1 MFSLKK
7 TSCLSLKKALVW
19 KYVKS
24 HCFFLYFR
32 HNFLTFMD
40 KNTDK
45 GKTVQ
50 AYPDIPPRTFD
61 LLPRYIEKYGKKK
74 AMFACKVEGDWK
86 KYQARDFVKMTDTI
100 SQGLMGLGVAKGD
113 RVAVISNNCPQ
124 WNMVDFAVQQ
134 IGGILVPI
142 YPTVRQSDYEYIIN
156 HAEPKIIFV
165 EGSLLLKKVKSVID
179 QMPEKPRVF
188 VFNPVEGMM
197 TLRGLM
203 VSVKIDKKS
212 QAALQSRKDS
222 VSHYDVATIIYT
234 SGTLGTPKGVMLT
247 HSNLMNCIAYYG
259 PHYPVPSSHKV
270 VSFLPL
276 SHIYERSVL
285 YTHLY
290 LGNSTYYVENF
301 GTIMRDL
308 ADVKPEHFTT
318 VPRVVEKVYNGF
330 MRKGDKLK
338 GAKKR
343 IFQWAFKLAERY
355 DETGKKNG
363 RAYRFK
369 LYWANRLVFK
379 DVRKAF
385 GGRLEFI
392 ISGGASLQ
400 PRLVRLFAAM
410 DIPIIEGYGLTETS
424 PVICTNSLALGI
436 IKAGTVGVP
445 CDSVNIKIDPETGE
459 ILVKGSAVMKG
470 YYKNEEKTKEA
481 IDEDGYFHTGDIG
494 EFDEDGL
501 LKITGRMKEIFK
513 DSMGKYISPAL
524 IEAKFTESPLIS
536 MMMVVGE
543 NQKFAAALI
552 VPNFENLK
560 NWCEENHIAYTGNA
574 EIIKDKKIIDRYRK
588 EVDHYNK
595 FFGDYEKV
603 KRFELVGRE
612 WTIEEGE
619 ITPSLKLRRKIV
631 AEHFQSMIDA
641 MFAE

>member
-1 MFSLKK
+1 MD
-7 TSCLSLKKALVW
+7 KKAN
-19 KYVKS
+19 S
-24 HCFFLYFR
+24 
-32 HNFLTFMD
+32 
-40 KNTDK
+40 

-61 LLPRYIEKYGKKK
+61 LLPRFVEKYGKKK
-74 AMFACKVEGDWK
+74 VMFASKVDGEWK
-86 KYQARDFVKMTDTI
+86 KFISRDFVKMTDVI
-100 SQGLMGLGVAKGD
+100 SQGLMGLGVSKGD

-134 IGGILVPI
+134 IGAILVPI
-142 YPTVRQSDYEYIIN
+142 YPTVRQSDYEHIIN
-156 HAEPKIIFV
+156 HAEPKIVFV
-165 EGSLLLKKVKSVID
+165 EGSLLLKKVKTVID
-179 QMPEKPRVF
+179 RATEKPKVF
-188 VFNPVEGMM
+188 VFNPVEGQM

-212 QAALQSRKDS
+212 QAALQARKDA
-222 VSHYDVATIIYT
+222 VMPEDVATIIYT

-247 HSNLMNCIAYYG
+247 HYNLMSCVANYG
-259 PHYPVPSSHKV
+259 PHYPVPSSQKV

-285 YTHLY
+285 FTHLF
-290 LGNSTYYVENF
+290 LGNTTYYVENF

-318 VPRVVEKVYNGF
+318 VPRVIEKVYNGF
-330 MRKGDKLK
+330 IRKGDKLK
-338 GAKKR
+338 GMKKR

-355 DETGKKNG
+355 DETGVKNN

-410 DIPIIEGYGLTETS
+410 DIPVIEGYGLTETS
-424 PVICTNSLALGI
+424 PVIATNSIALGI

-445 CDSVNIKIDPETGE
+445 CGSVQFKIDPESGE

-470 YYKNEEKTKEA
+470 YYKDEEQTKIA
-481 IDEDGYFHTGDIG
+481 IDEEGYFHTGDIG

-524 IEAKFTESPLIS
+524 IEGKFTESPFIS

-552 VPNFENLK
+552 VPNFEHLK
-560 NWCEENHIAYTGNA
+560 TWCEENHIPYTTNV
-574 EIIKDKKIIDRYRK
+574 EMVKNKKVTDRYRK
-588 EVDHYNK
+588 EVESYNK
-595 FFGDYEKV
+595 FFGDFEKV
-603 KRFELVGRE
+603 KRFELVDRE
-612 WTIEEGE
+612 WTIDEGE
-619 ITPSLKLRRKIV
+619 ITPSLKIRRKII
-631 AEHFQSMIDA
+631 AEHFQGLIDG

>member
-1 MFSLKK
+1 MD
-7 TSCLSLKKALVW
+7 KKA
-19 KYVKS
+19 
-24 HCFFLYFR
+24 
-32 HNFLTFMD
+32 N
-40 KNTDK
+40 K
-45 GKTVQ
+45 GTVIQ

-61 LLPRYIEKYGKKK
+61 LLPRYVEKYGKKK
-74 AMFACKVEGDWK
+74 VMFACKVDGAWK
-86 KYQARDFVKMTDTI
+86 KYISRDFVKMTDVI
-100 SQGLMGLGVAKGD
+100 SQGLIGLGVGKGD
-113 RVAVISNNCPQ
+113 RVVVISNNCPQ

-134 IGGILVPI
+134 IGAILVPI
-142 YPTVRQSDYEYIIN
+142 YPTARQSDYEHILN
-156 HAEPKIIFV
+156 HAEPKVVFE
-165 EGSLLLKKVKSVID
+165 EGALIHKKVKPVLD
-179 QMPEKPRVF
+179 QMSVRPKEF
-188 VFNPVEGMM
+188 AFNPVEGMM

-212 QAALQSRKDS
+212 QAALQSRKES
-222 VSHYDVATIIYT
+222 VSIHDVATIIYT

-247 HSNLMNCIAYYG
+247 HYNLMSCVANYG

-301 GTIMRDL
+301 GTIMRDI

-318 VPRVVEKVYNGF
+318 VPRVIEKVYNGIV
-330 MRKGDKLK
+330 RKGDKLK
-338 GAKKR
+338 GMKKR
-343 IFQWAFKLAERY
+343 VFMWAFKLAERY
-355 DETGKKNG
+355 DETGIKKN

-369 LYWANRLVFK
+369 LYWANRLVFR

-424 PVICTNSLALGI
+424 PVIATNSLALGI

-445 CDSVNIKIDPETGE
+445 CKSVEFQIDPESGE

-470 YYKNEEKTKEA
+470 YYKDEEQTKIA
-481 IDEDGYFHTGDIG
+481 IDEEGYFHTGDIG

-524 IEAKFTESPLIS
+524 IENRFMESKFINSI
-536 MMMVVGE
+536 MVVGE

-552 VPNFENLK
+552 VPNFEHLK
-560 NWCEENHIAYTGNA
+560 TWCEENHIPYTTNA
-574 EIIKDKKIIDRYRK
+574 EMIKVKAVNDRFRK
-588 EVDHYNK
+588 EVDSYNK
-595 FFGDYEKV
+595 FFGDYEKI
-603 KRFELVGRE
+603 KRFELLDRE
-612 WTIEEGE
+612 WTIEDGE
-619 ITPSLKLRRKIV
+619 MTPSLKIRRKAI
-631 AEHFQSMIDA
+631 AEHFQDLIDG

>member
-1 MFSLKK
+1 
-7 TSCLSLKKALVW
+7 
-19 KYVKS
+19 
-24 HCFFLYFR
+24 
-32 HNFLTFMD
+32 MD
-40 KNTDK
+40 KNTNK

-61 LLPRYIEKYGKKK
+61 LLPRFVEKYGKKRL
-74 AMFACKVEGDWK
+74 MFACKVEGKWK
-86 KYQARDFVKMTDTI
+86 KYIGRDFVKMTDTI
-100 SQGLMGLGVAKGD
+100 SQGLMGLGVSKGD

-134 IGGILVPI
+134 IGAILVPI
-142 YPTVRQSDYEYIIN
+142 YPTVRQSDFEYILN
-156 HAEPKIIFV
+156 HAEPKVVFV
-165 EGSLLLKKVKSVID
+165 EGSLLHKKIEKILAA
-179 QMPEKPRVF
+179 MPMRPKEF
-188 VFNPVEGMM
+188 VFNPVEGQL

-203 VSVKIDKKS
+203 VSVKVDKKS
-212 QAALQSRKDS
+212 LAALQTRKES
-222 VSHYDVATIIYT
+222 VSTHDVATIIYT

-247 HSNLMNCIAYYG
+247 HFNLMSCVAYYG
-259 PHYPVPSSHKV
+259 PHYPVPSSQKV

-285 YTHLY
+285 FTHLY
-290 LGNSTYYVENF
+290 LGNATYYVENF
-301 GTIMRDL
+301 GTIMRDI

-318 VPRVVEKVYNGF
+318 VPRVIEKVYNGIV
-330 MRKGDKLK
+330 RKGDKMK
-338 GAKKR
+338 GVKKR
-343 IFQWAFKLAERY
+343 VFYWAFQLAERY
-355 DETGKKNG
+355 DETEKKNN

-369 LYWANRLVFK
+369 LYLANKLVFK

-410 DIPIIEGYGLTETS
+410 NIPIIEGYGLTETS

-445 CDSVNIKIDPETGE
+445 CGSVDIKIDPESGE
-459 ILVKGSAVMKG
+459 ILVKGSPVMKG
-470 YYKNEEKTKEA
+470 YYKDPEQTKIA
-481 IDEDGYFHTGDIG
+481 IDENGYFHTGDIG

-524 IEAKFTESPLIS
+524 IENKFAESKWFSGI
-536 MMMVVGE
+536 MVVGE

-552 VPNFENLK
+552 VPNFEHLK
-560 NWCEENHIAYTGNA
+560 TWCEENHIAYTSNA
-574 EIIKDKKIIDRYRK
+574 EIIRNKAVIDRYRK
-588 EVDHYNK
+588 EVDAYNK
-595 FFGDYEKV
+595 YFGDYEKI
-603 KRFELVGRE
+603 KRFELLDHE
-612 WTIEEGE
+612 WTIEDGE
-619 ITPSLKLRRKIV
+619 ITPSLKIRRKII
-631 AEHFQSMIDA
+631 AERYKDLIEG

>member
-1 MFSLKK
+1 MEKK
-7 TSCLSLKKALVW
+7 T
-19 KYVKS
+19 Y
-24 HCFFLYFR
+24 
-32 HNFLTFMD
+32 N
-40 KNTDK
+40 

-61 LLPRYIEKYGKKK
+61 LLPRFVEKFGKKK
-74 AMFACKVEGDWK
+74 AMFASKVDGAWK
-86 KYQARDFVKMTDTI
+86 KYISRDFVKMTDVI
-100 SQGLMGLGVAKGD
+100 SQGLMGLGVVKGD

-134 IGGILVPI
+134 IGAILVPI

-156 HAEPKIIFV
+156 HAEPKIVFV
-165 EGSLLLKKVKSVID
+165 EGSLLLNKVKGIIEKAT
-179 QMPEKPRVF
+179 EKPKVF
-188 VFNPVEGMM
+188 VFNPVAGQM

-203 VSVKIDKKS
+203 VSVKVDKKS
-212 QAALQSRKDS
+212 LAALQARKDA
-222 VSHYDVATIIYT
+222 VAPEDVATIIYT

-247 HSNLMNCIAYYG
+247 HYNLMSCVAHYG

-301 GTIMRDL
+301 GTIMRDI

-318 VPRVVEKVYNGF
+318 VPRVIEKVYNGII
-330 MRKGDKLK
+330 RKGDKLK
-338 GAKKR
+338 GVKKR
-343 IFQWAFKLAERY
+343 IFHWAFNLAERY
-355 DETGKKNG
+355 DETGNGNG
-363 RAYRFK
+363 RPYKFK
-369 LYWANRLVFK
+369 LYLANRLVFK

-410 DIPIIEGYGLTETS
+410 NIPVIEGYGLTETS
-424 PVICTNSLALGI
+424 PVICTNSLALGV

-445 CDSVNIKIDPETGE
+445 CDNVHIKIDPETGE
-459 ILVKGSAVMKG
+459 ILVKGSSVMKG
-470 YYKNEEKTKEA
+470 YYKDEEQTKIA
-481 IDEDGYFHTGDIG
+481 IDELGYFHTGDIG
-494 EFDEDGL
+494 EFDKDGL
-501 LKITGRMKEIFK
+501 LRITGRMKEIFK

-524 IEAKFTESPLIS
+524 IENRFAESPFIS

-552 VPNFENLK
+552 VPNFEHLK
-560 NWCEENHIAYTGNA
+560 KWCEENHIPYTTNS
-574 EIIKDKKIIDRYRK
+574 EMIKNKKVTDRYRK
-588 EVDHYNK
+588 EVDSYNK
-595 FFGDYEKV
+595 FFGDFEKV
-603 KRFELVGRE
+603 KRFELVDRE
-612 WTIEEGE
+612 WTIDEGE
-619 ITPSLKLRRKIV
+619 ITPSLKIRRKVI
-631 AEHFQSMIDA
+631 AEHFQGLIDG

>member
-1 MFSLKK
+1 MDKIIDL
-7 TSCLSLKKALVW
+7 LELILI
-19 KYVKS
+19 S
-24 HCFFLYFR
+24 HQFFKD
-32 HNFLTFMD
+32 ME

-45 GKTVQ
+45 RKTVQ
-50 AYPDIPPRTFD
+50 AYEDIPPRTFD
-61 LLPRYIEKYGKKK
+61 LLPRFVEKYGKKK
-74 AMFACKVEGDWK
+74 PMFACKVDGGWK
-86 KYQARDFVKMTDTI
+86 KYNGRDFLKMTDTI
-100 SQGLMGLGVAKGD
+100 SQGLIGLGVMKGD

-142 YPTVRQSDYEYIIN
+142 YPTVRQSDYDYIIN

-165 EGSLLLKKVKSVID
+165 EGSLLLKKVQGALDKLSV
-179 QMPEKPRVF
+179 KPKVF
-188 VFNPVEGMM
+188 VFNPVEGQL

-212 QAALQSRKDS
+212 LAALQSRKDS
-222 VSHYDVATIIYT
+222 VSIHDVATIIYT

-247 HSNLMNCIAYYG
+247 HFNLMSCVANYG

-301 GTIMRDL
+301 GTIMRDI
-308 ADVKPEHFTT
+308 ADIKPEHFTT
-318 VPRVVEKVYNGF
+318 VPRVIEKVYNGIV
-330 MRKGDKLK
+330 RKGDKLK

-343 IFQWAFKLAERY
+343 IFHWAFQLAERY
-355 DETGKKNG
+355 DETGQNNG

-410 DIPIIEGYGLTETS
+410 NIPVIEGYGLTETS

-445 CDSVNIKIDPETGE
+445 CKSVEFKIDPVTGE

-470 YYKNEEKTKEA
+470 YYKNEEATRAA
-481 IDEDGYFHTGDIG
+481 IDEEGYFHTGDIG

-524 IEAKFTESPLIS
+524 IESKFTESPFIS

-560 NWCEENHIAYTGNA
+560 NWCEENHVAFTSNA
-574 EIIKDKKIIDRYRK
+574 EVIKEKKVIDRYRK
-588 EVDHYNK
+588 EVDAYNK
-595 FFGDYEKV
+595 HFGDFEKV
-603 KRFELVGRE
+603 KRFELVDRE
-612 WTIEEGE
+612 WSIEEGE

-631 AEHFQSMIDA
+631 AEHYQDLIEG

>member
-1 MFSLKK
+1 ME
-7 TSCLSLKKALVW
+7 
-19 KYVKS
+19 KYAIK
-24 HCFFLYFR
+24 R
-32 HNFLTFMD
+32 
-40 KNTDK
+40 
-45 GKTVQ
+45 KTVQ
-50 AYPDIPPRTFD
+50 AYPDIPSRTFD
-61 LLPRYIEKYGKKK
+61 LLPRFVEKYGKKK
-74 AMFACKVEGDWK
+74 VMFASKVEGEWK
-86 KYQARDFVKMTDTI
+86 KFIGRDFVKMTDVI
-100 SQGLMGLGVAKGD
+100 SQGLIGLGVAKGD
-113 RVAVISNNCPQ
+113 RIAVISNNCPQ

-134 IGGILVPI
+134 IGAILVPI
-142 YPTVRQSDYEYIIN
+142 YPTVRQSDYEHIIK
-156 HAEPKIIFV
+156 HAEPKIVFV
-165 EGSLLLKKVKSVID
+165 EGSLLLNKIKGIIDKV
-179 QMPEKPRVF
+179 ENKPKIF
-188 VFNPVEGMM
+188 VFNPVTGQL

-203 VSVKIDKKS
+203 VCVKIDKKS
-212 QAALQSRKDS
+212 LAALQARKDA
-222 VSHYDVATIIYT
+222 VEPEDVATIIYT

-247 HSNLMNCIAYYG
+247 HYNLMSCVAYYG

-301 GTIMRDL
+301 GTIMRDI
-308 ADVKPEHFTT
+308 ADIKPEHFTT
-318 VPRVVEKVYNGF
+318 VPRVIEKVYNGF

-343 IFQWAFKLAERY
+343 IFHWAFQLAERY
-355 DETGKKNG
+355 DETGRSNG
-363 RAYRFK
+363 RTYRFK
-369 LYWANRLVFK
+369 LYVANRLVFK

-410 DIPIIEGYGLTETS
+410 NIPVIEGYGLTETS

-445 CDSVNIKIDPETGE
+445 CGSVDIKIDPESGE
-459 ILVKGSAVMKG
+459 ILVKGSPVMKG
-470 YYKNEEKTKEA
+470 YYKDEEQTKIA
-481 IDEDGYFHTGDIG
+481 IDENGYFHTGDIG

-501 LKITGRMKEIFK
+501 LRITGRMKEIFK

-524 IEAKFTESPLIS
+524 IENRFTESPFIS
-536 MMMVVGE
+536 SMMVVGE

-552 VPNFENLK
+552 VPNFEHLK
-560 NWCEENHIAYTGNA
+560 TWCEENHIPYTTNA
-574 EIIKDKKIIDRYRK
+574 EMIKVKAVNDRFRK
-588 EVDHYNK
+588 EVDSYNK

-603 KRFELVGRE
+603 KRFELIDHE
-612 WTIEEGE
+612 WTIEAGE
-619 ITPSLKLRRKIV
+619 VTPSLKIRRKAI
-631 AEHFQSMIDA
+631 AEHYQGLIDG

>member
-1 MFSLKK
+1 MDKK
-7 TSCLSLKKALVW
+7 T
-19 KYVKS
+19 
-24 HCFFLYFR
+24 
-32 HNFLTFMD
+32 N
-40 KNTDK
+40 K
-45 GKTVQ
+45 GKAVQ
-50 AYPDIPPRTFD
+50 PYPDIPPRTFD
-61 LLPRYIEKYGKKK
+61 LLPRFVEKYGKKK
-74 AMFACKVEGDWK
+74 VMFACKVDGAWK
-86 KYQARDFVKMTDTI
+86 KYISRDFVKMTDVI
-100 SQGLMGLGVAKGD
+100 SQGLIGLGVGKGD
-113 RVAVISNNCPQ
+113 CVMVISNNCPQ

-134 IGGILVPI
+134 IGAILVPI
-142 YPTVRQSDYEYIIN
+142 YPTARQSDYEHIIH
-156 HAEPKIIFV
+156 HAEPKVVFV
-165 EGSLLLKKVKSVID
+165 EGSLIHKKVKSVLD
-179 QMPEKPRVF
+179 QMPVRPKEF
-188 VFNPVEGMM
+188 AFNPVEGMM

-212 QAALQSRKDS
+212 QAALQSRKES
-222 VSHYDVATIIYT
+222 VSIHDVATIIYT

-247 HSNLMNCIAYYG
+247 HNNLMSCVAYYG
-259 PHYPVPSSHKV
+259 PHYPVPPSHKV

-301 GTIMRDL
+301 GTIMRDI

-318 VPRVVEKVYNGF
+318 VPRVIEKVYNGIV
-330 MRKGDKLK
+330 RKGDKLK
-338 GAKKR
+338 GMKKR
-343 IFQWAFKLAERY
+343 IFLWAFKLAERY
-355 DETGKKNG
+355 DETETKIN

-379 DVRKAF
+379 EVRKAF

-410 DIPIIEGYGLTETS
+410 NIPIIEGYGLTETS
-424 PVICTNSLALGI
+424 PVICTNSIALGI

-445 CDSVNIKIDPETGE
+445 CDSVKFKIDPESGE

-470 YYKNEEKTKEA
+470 YYKDEEQTKIA
-481 IDEDGYFHTGDIG
+481 IDEEGYFHTGDIG

-524 IEAKFTESPLIS
+524 IENRFMESPFINS
-536 MMMVVGE
+536 IMVVGE

-552 VPNFENLK
+552 VPNFEHLK
-560 NWCEENHIAYTGNA
+560 TWCEENHIPYTTNA
-574 EIIKDKKIIDRYRK
+574 EMIKVKAVNDRFRK
-588 EVDHYNK
+588 EVDSYNK
-595 FFGDYEKV
+595 FFGDYEKI
-603 KRFELVGRE
+603 KRFELLDRE
-612 WTIEEGE
+612 WTIEDGE
-619 ITPSLKLRRKIV
+619 MTPSLKIRRKAI
-631 AEHFQSMIDA
+631 AEHFQSLIDG

>member
-1 MFSLKK
+1 MVLIFTIFSPQFSVNMEKNVFK
-7 TSCLSLKKALVW
+7 TGS
-19 KYVKS
+19 
-24 HCFFLYFR
+24 
-32 HNFLTFMD
+32 
-40 KNTDK
+40 
-45 GKTVQ
+45 VQ
-50 AYPDIPPRTFD
+50 PYPDIPPRTFD
-61 LLPRYIEKYGKKK
+61 LLPRFVEKYGKKK
-74 AMFACKVEGDWK
+74 VMFACKVAGEWK
-86 KYQARDFVKMTDTI
+86 KFISRDFLKMTDVL
-100 SQGLMGLGVAKGD
+100 SLGLMGLGVTKGD

-134 IGGILVPI
+134 IGAILVPI
-142 YPTVRQSDYEYIIN
+142 YPTVRQSDYEHILN
-156 HAEPKIIFV
+156 HAEPKIVFV
-165 EGSLLLKKVKSVID
+165 EGSLLHKKVESIINNMAQQPK
-179 QMPEKPRVF
+179 EF
-188 VFNPVEGMM
+188 VFNPVEGQL

-203 VSVKIDKKS
+203 VSVKEDKKRMATL
-212 QAALQSRKDS
+212 QAMKDA
-222 VSHYDVATIIYT
+222 VEPDDVATIIYT

-247 HSNLMNCIAYYG
+247 HYNLMSCVAYYG

-301 GTIMRDL
+301 GTIMRDI

-318 VPRVVEKVYNGF
+318 VPRVIEKVYNGIV
-330 MRKGDKLK
+330 RKGDKLK

-343 IFQWAFKLAERY
+343 IFHWAFQLAERY
-355 DETGKKNG
+355 DETEKKNN
-363 RAYRFK
+363 RAYRIK

-410 DIPIIEGYGLTETS
+410 NIPIIEGYGLTETS
-424 PVICTNSLALGI
+424 PVICTNSLALNV

-445 CDSVNIKIDPETGE
+445 CGSVDIRIDPESGE
-459 ILVKGSAVMKG
+459 ILVKGSPVMKG
-470 YYKNEEKTKEA
+470 YYKDEAQTKIA
-481 IDEDGYFHTGDIG
+481 IDENGYFHTGDIG

-524 IEAKFTESPLIS
+524 IEGKFTESPLIS

-560 NWCEENHIAYTGNA
+560 TWCEESHIPYTNNA
-574 EIIKDKKIIDRYRK
+574 EMINVKAVGDRYRK
-588 EVDHYNK
+588 EVDKYNK
-595 FFGDYEKV
+595 AFGDFEKI
-603 KRFELVGRE
+603 KRFELVDRE

-619 ITPSLKLRRKIV
+619 ITPSLKLRRKII
-631 AEHFQSMIDA
+631 AEHFADLIEG

>member
-1 MFSLKK
+1 MKIIHNFAELILNMEKK
-7 TSCLSLKKALVW
+7 TE
-19 KYVKS
+19 
-24 HCFFLYFR
+24 
-32 HNFLTFMD
+32 
-40 KNTDK
+40 K

-61 LLPRYIEKYGKKK
+61 LLPRFVEKYGKKK
-74 AMFACKVEGDWK
+74 TMFACKVDGEWK
-86 KYQARDFVKMTDTI
+86 KYKAREFVKMTDVV
-100 SQGLMGLGVAKGD
+100 SQGLIGLGVAKGD

-165 EGSLLLKKVKSVID
+165 EGSLLLNKVKGVLD
-179 QMPEKPRVF
+179 KMTEKPKVF
-188 VFNPVEGMM
+188 VFNPVAGQL

-203 VSVKIDKKS
+203 VSVQIDKKS
-212 QAALQSRKDS
+212 LAACQSRKDS
-222 VSHYDVATIIYT
+222 VSIHDVATIIYT

-247 HSNLMNCIAYYG
+247 HFNLMSCVANYG

-285 YTHLY
+285 FTHLY

-301 GTIMRDL
+301 GTIMRDI
-308 ADVKPEHFTT
+308 ADIKPEHFTT
-318 VPRVVEKVYNGF
+318 VPRVIEKVYNGI
-330 MRKGDKLK
+330 MRKGDKMK
-338 GAKKR
+338 GVKKR
-343 IFQWAFKLAERY
+343 IFHWAFQLAERY

-363 RAYRFK
+363 RTYRFK
-369 LYWANRLVFK
+369 LYIANRLVFK

-385 GGRLEFI
+385 GGHMEFI

-424 PVICTNSLALGI
+424 PVIATNSIALGI

-445 CDSVNIKIDPETGE
+445 CDSVQFKIDPESGE

-470 YYKNEEKTKEA
+470 YYKNEEQTKLA
-481 IDEDGYFHTGDIG
+481 IDEEGYFHTGDIG

-524 IEAKFTESPLIS
+524 IEGKFTESPLIS

-560 NWCEENHIAYTGNA
+560 TWCEENHITYTTNA
-574 EIIKDKKIIDRYRK
+574 EMIKDKKVTDRYRK
-588 EVDHYNK
+588 EVEAYNK
-595 FFGDYEKV
+595 YFGDFEKV
-603 KRFELVGRE
+603 KRFELVDRE

-619 ITPSLKLRRKIV
+619 ITPSLKLRRKVV
-631 AEHFQSMIDA
+631 AEHYQDLIDV

>member
-1 MFSLKK
+1 MF
-7 TSCLSLKKALVW
+7 
-19 KYVKS
+19 
-24 HCFFLYFR
+24 FFYFR
-32 HNFLTFMD
+32 NSFSSDME
-40 KNTDK
+40 KKEIKRNK
-45 GKTVQ
+45 VQ
-50 AYPDIPPRTFD
+50 AYADIPPRTFD
-61 LLPRYIEKYGKKK
+61 LLPRYMDKYGKKK
-74 AMFACKVEGDWK
+74 TMFACKDEGHWK
-86 KYQARDFVKMTDTI
+86 KYKCRDFIKMTDALSI
-100 SQGLMGLGVAKGD
+100 GLIGLGVMKGD

-124 WNMVDFAVQQ
+124 WNLVDFATQQ
-134 IGGILVPI
+134 IGAILVPI

-156 HAEPKIIFV
+156 HAEPRVIFV
-165 EGSLLLKKVKSVID
+165 EGALLYNKVKDIIAA
-179 QMPEKPRVF
+179 MPQPPRVF
-188 VFNPVEGMM
+188 VFNPVEGQL

-203 VSVKIDKKS
+203 VSVKTDKKHI
-212 QAALQSRKDS
+212 QQLQLRKDA
-222 VSHYDVATIIYT
+222 VVPEDVATIIYT

-247 HSNLMNCIAYYG
+247 HYNLMSCVAHYG

-301 GTIMRDL
+301 GTIMRDI
-308 ADVKPEHFTT
+308 ADVRPEHFTT
-318 VPRVVEKVYNGF
+318 VPRVIEKVYNGI
-330 MRKGDKLK
+330 MRKGEKLK
-338 GAKKR
+338 GLKKR
-343 IFQWAFKLAERY
+343 IFYWAFQLAERY
-355 DETGKKNG
+355 DETGQKNG

-410 DIPIIEGYGLTETS
+410 NIPIIEGYGLTETS
-424 PVICTNSLALGI
+424 PVIATNSLALGV

-445 CDSVNIKIDPETGE
+445 CESVQFKIDPETGE

-470 YYKNEEKTKEA
+470 YYKNEEQTKIA
-481 IDEDGYFHTGDIG
+481 IDEEGYFHTGDIG

-524 IEAKFTESPLIS
+524 IEGKFTESPFIS

-560 NWCEENHIAYTGNA
+560 TWCEENHITYTTNTEMIHEKA
-574 EIIKDKKIIDRYRK
+574 VNDRFRK
-588 EVDHYNK
+588 EVDKYNK
-595 FFGDYEKV
+595 FFGDFEKV
-603 KRFELVGRE
+603 KRFELVDRE
-612 WTIEEGE
+612 WTIDEGE
-619 ITPSLKLRRKIV
+619 ITPSLKIRRKVI
-631 AEHFQSMIDA
+631 AEHFQGLIDE
-641 MFAE
+641 MYAE

>member
-1 MFSLKK
+1 ME
-7 TSCLSLKKALVW
+7 
-19 KYVKS
+19 KYAI
-24 HCFFLYFR
+24 
-32 HNFLTFMD
+32 
-40 KNTDK
+40 K

-61 LLPRYIEKYGKKK
+61 LLPRFVEKYGKKK
-74 AMFACKVEGDWK
+74 VMFASKVEGEWK
-86 KYQARDFVKMTDTI
+86 KYISRDFVKMTDVI

-134 IGGILVPI
+134 IGAILVPI
-142 YPTVRQSDYEYIIN
+142 YPTVRQSDYEHIIK
-156 HAEPKIIFV
+156 HAEPKVVFV
-165 EGSLLLKKVKSVID
+165 EGSLLLNKVKGIIDSV
-179 QMPEKPRVF
+179 ENKPKVF
-188 VFNPVEGMM
+188 VFNPVTGQL

-203 VSVKIDKKS
+203 VSVKVDKKS
-212 QAALQSRKDS
+212 LAALQSRKDS
-222 VSHYDVATIIYT
+222 VSIHDVATIIYT

-247 HSNLMNCIAYYG
+247 HHNLMSCVAYYG

-301 GTIMRDL
+301 GTIMRDI
-308 ADVKPEHFTT
+308 ADIKPEHFTT
-318 VPRVVEKVYNGF
+318 VPRVIEKVYNGV

-338 GAKKR
+338 GMKKS
-343 IFQWAFKLAERY
+343 IFHWAFQLAERY
-355 DETGKKNG
+355 DETGKKNN
-363 RAYRFK
+363 RTYRFK

-410 DIPIIEGYGLTETS
+410 DIPVIEGYGLTETS
-424 PVICTNSLALGI
+424 PVICTNSIALGI

-445 CDSVNIKIDPETGE
+445 CGSVDIKIDPESGE
-459 ILVKGSAVMKG
+459 ILVKGSPVMKG
-470 YYKNEEKTKEA
+470 YYKDEEQTRIA
-481 IDEDGYFHTGDIG
+481 IDENGYFHTGDIG

-524 IEAKFTESPLIS
+524 IENRFAESPLIS
-536 MMMVVGE
+536 NIMVVGE

-560 NWCEENHIAYTGNA
+560 TWCEENHVTYTTNA
-574 EIIKDKKIIDRYRK
+574 EAIKEKKVIDRYRK
-588 EVDHYNK
+588 EVDTYNK
-595 FFGDYEKV
+595 HFGDYEKV
-603 KRFELVGRE
+603 KRFELVDRE

-631 AEHFQSMIDA
+631 AEHYHDLIEG

>member
-1 MFSLKK
+1 ME
-7 TSCLSLKKALVW
+7 
-19 KYVKS
+19 
-24 HCFFLYFR
+24 
-32 HNFLTFMD
+32 

-50 AYPDIPPRTFD
+50 PYADIPPRTFD
-61 LLPRYIEKYGKKK
+61 LLPRFVEKYGKKK
-74 AMFACKVEGDWK
+74 TIFASKVEGNWK
-86 KYQARDFVKMTDTI
+86 KYQARDFLKMTDTI
-100 SQGLMGLGVAKGD
+100 SQGLIGLGVAKGD

-124 WNMVDFAVQQ
+124 WNMVDFAAQQ
-134 IGGILVPI
+134 IGAILVPI
-142 YPTVRQSDYEYIIN
+142 YPTVRQSDYEHILK
-156 HAEPKIIFV
+156 HAEPKVIFV
-165 EGSLLLKKVKSVID
+165 EGSLLHKKIVGILD
-179 QMPEKPRVF
+179 TMPVRPKEF

-203 VSVKIDKKS
+203 VSVKVDKKS
-212 QAALQSRKDS
+212 LAALQSRKES
-222 VSHYDVATIIYT
+222 VSVYDVATIIYT

-247 HSNLMNCIAYYG
+247 HSNLMSCIAYYG

-301 GTIMRDL
+301 GTIIRDI

-318 VPRVVEKVYNGF
+318 VPRVIEKVYNGF

-338 GAKKR
+338 GVKKR

-355 DETGKKNG
+355 DETGEKNS

-379 DVRKAF
+379 EVRKAF

-392 ISGGASLQ
+392 ISGGASMQ

-410 DIPIIEGYGLTETS
+410 NIPIIEGYGLTETS

-436 IKAGTVGVP
+436 HKAGTVGLP
-445 CDSVNIKIDPETGE
+445 CGSVDIKIDPETGE
-459 ILVKGSAVMKG
+459 VLVKGSAVMKG
-470 YYKNEEKTKEA
+470 YYKDEEQTKIA
-481 IDEDGYFHTGDIG
+481 IDENGYFHTGDIG
-494 EFDEDGL
+494 EFDNDGL

-524 IEAKFTESPLIS
+524 IESKFTESPLIS

-552 VPNFENLK
+552 VPNFESLK
-560 NWCEENHIAYTGNA
+560 KWCEENHVACANKA
-574 EIIKDKKIIDRYRK
+574 DVIKDKKVIDRYRK

-603 KRFELVGRE
+603 KRFELVDRE

-619 ITPSLKLRRKIV
+619 ITPSLKLRRKIITD
-631 AEHFQSMIDA
+631 HFAGLIDG

>member
-1 MFSLKK
+1 M
-7 TSCLSLKKALVW
+7 
-19 KYVKS
+19 
-24 HCFFLYFR
+24 
-32 HNFLTFMD
+32 NME
-40 KNTDK
+40 KNANK

-61 LLPRYIEKYGKKK
+61 LLPRFVEKYGKKK
-74 AMFACKVEGDWK
+74 TMFASKVDGSWK
-86 KYQARDFVKMTDTI
+86 KYPARDFVKMTDVI
-100 SQGLMGLGVAKGD
+100 SQGLIGLGVAKGD

-142 YPTVRQSDYEYIIN
+142 YPTVRQSDYDHIIN
-156 HAEPKIIFV
+156 HAEPKIVFV
-165 EGSLLLKKVKSVID
+165 EGSLLLKKVQGAID
-179 QMPEKPRVF
+179 KMTVKPKLF
-188 VFNPVEGMM
+188 VFNPVEGQL

-212 QAALQSRKDS
+212 LAALQARKDA
-222 VSHYDVATIIYT
+222 VEPQDVATIIYT

-247 HSNLMNCIAYYG
+247 HYNLMSCVAYYG

-285 YTHLY
+285 FTHLY

-301 GTIMRDL
+301 GTIMRDI
-308 ADVKPEHFTT
+308 ADIKPEHFTT
-318 VPRVVEKVYNGF
+318 VPRVIEKVYNGIQ
-330 MRKGDKLK
+330 RKGDKMK
-338 GAKKR
+338 GMKKR
-343 IFQWAFKLAERY
+343 IFHWAFQLAERY
-355 DETGKKNG
+355 DETGRNNG
-363 RAYRFK
+363 RTYRFK
-369 LYWANRLVFK
+369 LYIANRLVFNE
-379 DVRKAF
+379 VRRTF

-410 DIPIIEGYGLTETS
+410 NIPVIEGYGLTETS
-424 PVICTNSLALGI
+424 PVICTNSIALGI

-445 CDSVNIKIDPETGE
+445 CESVEIKIDPESGE

-470 YYKNEEKTKEA
+470 YYKDEEQTKIA
-481 IDEDGYFHTGDIG
+481 IDEEGYFHTGDIG

-524 IEAKFTESPLIS
+524 IEGKFAESPFIS

-552 VPNFENLK
+552 VPNFEHLK
-560 NWCEENHIAYTGNA
+560 KWCEENHIPYTTNA
-574 EIIKDKKIIDRYRK
+574 EMVKNKKVNDRYRK
-588 EVDHYNK
+588 EVETYNK
-595 FFGDYEKV
+595 HFGDYEKV
-603 KRFELVGRE
+603 KRFELVDRE
-612 WTIEEGE
+612 WTIDDGE
-619 ITPSLKLRRKIV
+619 ITPSLKIRRKII
-631 AEHFQSMIDA
+631 AEHFQGLIDG

>member
-1 MFSLKK
+1 
-7 TSCLSLKKALVW
+7 
-19 KYVKS
+19 
-24 HCFFLYFR
+24 
-32 HNFLTFMD
+32 MD
-40 KNTDK
+40 MEKNTNK

-50 AYPDIPPRTFD
+50 AFADIPPRTFD
-61 LLPRYIEKYGKKK
+61 LLPRFVEKYGKKK
-74 AMFACKVEGDWK
+74 PMFACKADGGWK
-86 KYQARDFVKMTDTI
+86 KYNGRDFLKMTDTI
-100 SQGLMGLGVAKGD
+100 SQGLIGLGVMKGD

-142 YPTVRQSDYEYIIN
+142 YPTVRQSDYDYIIN

-165 EGSLLLKKVKSVID
+165 EGSLLLRKVQGALNKLV
-179 QMPEKPRVF
+179 EKPKVF
-188 VFNPVEGMM
+188 VFNPVEGQL

-212 QAALQSRKDS
+212 LAALQARKDD
-222 VSHYDVATIIYT
+222 VAPEDVATIIYT
-234 SGTLGTPKGVMLT
+234 SGTLGTPKGVMLS
-247 HSNLMNCIAYYG
+247 HYNLMSCVANYG

-301 GTIMRDL
+301 GTIMRDI
-308 ADVKPEHFTT
+308 ADIKPEHFTT
-318 VPRVVEKVYNGF
+318 VPRVIEKVYNGIV
-330 MRKGDKLK
+330 RKGDKLK
-338 GAKKR
+338 GVKKR
-343 IFQWAFKLAERY
+343 IFHWAFQLAERY
-355 DETGKKNG
+355 DETGQNNG

-379 DVRKAF
+379 DVRRSF

-410 DIPIIEGYGLTETS
+410 NIPVIEGYGLTETS

-445 CDSVNIKIDPETGE
+445 CKSVEFKIDPLSGE

-470 YYKNEEKTKEA
+470 YYKNEEQTNIA
-481 IDEDGYFHTGDIG
+481 IDADGYFHTGDIG

-524 IEAKFTESPLIS
+524 IESKFTESPFIS

-560 NWCEENHIAYTGNA
+560 NWCEENHVAFTSNA
-574 EIIKDKKIIDRYRK
+574 EAIKEKKVIDRYRK
-588 EVDHYNK
+588 EVDAYNK
-595 FFGDYEKV
+595 HFGDFEKI
-603 KRFELVGRE
+603 KRFELVDRE
-612 WTIEEGE
+612 WSIEEGE

-631 AEHFQSMIDA
+631 AEHYQDLIEG

>member
-1 MFSLKK
+1 M
-7 TSCLSLKKALVW
+7 TME
-19 KYVKS
+19 KS
-24 HCFFLYFR
+24 TNR
-32 HNFLTFMD
+32 W
-40 KNTDK
+40 
-45 GKTVQ
+45 KTVQ
-50 AYPDIPPRTFD
+50 PYDVPPRTFD
-61 LLPRYIEKYGKKK
+61 LLPRYVEKYGKKK
-74 AMFACKVEGDWK
+74 TIFACKVDGDWK
-86 KYQARDFVKMTDTI
+86 KYKAREFVKMTDVI
-100 SQGLMGLGVAKGD
+100 SQGLIGLGVTKGD

-124 WNMVDFAVQQ
+124 WIMVDFAVQQ

-142 YPTVRQSDYEYIIN
+142 YPTVRQTDYEYIIN

-165 EGSLLLKKVKSVID
+165 EGSLLLKKVKGVID
-179 QMPEKPRVF
+179 KMADKPKVF
-188 VFNPVEGMM
+188 AFNQVEGYL

-212 QAALQSRKDS
+212 LASLQAHKDT
-222 VSHYDVATIIYT
+222 VDPEDVATIIYT

-247 HSNLMNCIAYYG
+247 HHNLMSCIAYYG
-259 PHYPVPSSHKV
+259 PHYPLPPSHKT

-276 SHIYERSVL
+276 SHIYERSIM
-285 YTHLY
+285 YYHIY
-290 LGNSTYYVENF
+290 SGNSTYYVENF
-301 GTIMRDL
+301 GTIMRDI
-308 ADVKPEHFTT
+308 ADVKPEHFVT
-318 VPRVVEKVYNGF
+318 VPRVIEKVYNGVI
-330 MRKGDKLK
+330 RKGDKLK

-343 IFQWAFKLAERY
+343 IFHWAFQLAERY
-355 DETGKKNG
+355 DETEKKNN
-363 RAYRFK
+363 RAYRIK

-392 ISGGASLQ
+392 VSGGASLQ

-410 DIPIIEGYGLTETS
+410 DIPIFEGYGLTETS
-424 PVICTNSLALGI
+424 PVVATNSLAMGI
-436 IKAGTVGVP
+436 TKAGTVGLP
-445 CDSVNIKIDPETGE
+445 CGSVQFKIDPETSE

-470 YYKNEEKTKEA
+470 YYKNEEATRDA
-481 IDEDGYFHTGDIG
+481 IDSEGYFHTGDIG

-524 IEAKFTESPLIS
+524 IESKFTESPLIS

-552 VPNFENLK
+552 VPSFDGLK
-560 NWCEENHIAYTGNA
+560 TWCEENNVTYTTNA
-574 EIIKDKKIIDRYRK
+574 EVIKEKKVIDRYRK
-588 EVDHYNK
+588 EVETYNK
-595 FFGDYEKV
+595 YFGDFEKV
-603 KRFELVGRE
+603 KRFELVDRE

-631 AEHFQSMIDA
+631 AEHYQDLIDG

>member
-1 MFSLKK
+1 ME
-7 TSCLSLKKALVW
+7 
-19 KYVKS
+19 
-24 HCFFLYFR
+24 
-32 HNFLTFMD
+32 

-45 GKTVQ
+45 RKTVQ
-50 AYPDIPPRTFD
+50 AYADIPPRTFD
-61 LLPRYIEKYGKKK
+61 LLPRYVEKYGKKK
-74 AMFACKVEGDWK
+74 PMFACKVDGAWK
-86 KYQARDFVKMTDTI
+86 KYNGRDFLKMTDTI
-100 SQGLMGLGVAKGD
+100 SQGLIGLGVSKGD

-142 YPTVRQSDYEYIIN
+142 YPTVRQSDYDYIIN

-165 EGSLLLKKVKSVID
+165 EGSLLLRKVQGTLDKLAV
-179 QMPEKPRVF
+179 KPKVF
-188 VFNPVEGMM
+188 VFNPVEGQL

-212 QAALQSRKDS
+212 LAALQARKDD
-222 VSHYDVATIIYT
+222 VAPEDVATIIYT

-247 HSNLMNCIAYYG
+247 HYNLMSCVANYG

-301 GTIMRDL
+301 GTIMRDI
-308 ADVKPEHFTT
+308 ADIKPEHFTT
-318 VPRVVEKVYNGF
+318 VPRVIEKVYNGIV
-330 MRKGDKLK
+330 RKGDKLK
-338 GAKKR
+338 GMKKR
-343 IFQWAFKLAERY
+343 IFHWAFQLAERY
-355 DETGKKNG
+355 DETGRNNG

-379 DVRKAF
+379 EVRRTF

-410 DIPIIEGYGLTETS
+410 NIPVVEGYGLTETS

-436 IKAGTVGVP
+436 LKAGTVGVP
-445 CDSVNIKIDPETGE
+445 CKSVEFKIDPESGE
-459 ILVKGSAVMKG
+459 ILVRGSAVMKG
-470 YYKNEEKTKEA
+470 YYKNEEQTKIA

-524 IEAKFTESPLIS
+524 IESKFTESPFIS

-560 NWCEENHIAYTGNA
+560 KWCEENHVAFTTNA
-574 EIIKDKKIIDRYRK
+574 EVIKEKKVIDRYRK
-588 EVDHYNK
+588 EVDAYNK
-595 FFGDYEKV
+595 HFGDFEKI
-603 KRFELVGRE
+603 KRFELVDRE
-612 WTIEEGE
+612 WNIEEGE
-619 ITPSLKLRRKIV
+619 ITPSLKLRRKVV
-631 AEHFQSMIDA
+631 AEHYQDLIDG

>member
-1 MFSLKK
+1 ME
-7 TSCLSLKKALVW
+7 
-19 KYVKS
+19 
-24 HCFFLYFR
+24 
-32 HNFLTFMD
+32 
-40 KNTDK
+40 KNTNK
-45 GKTVQ
+45 RKSVQ
-50 AYPDIPPRTFD
+50 PYDVPPRTFD
-61 LLPRYIEKYGKKK
+61 LLPRYVERYGKKK
-74 AMFACKVEGDWK
+74 AIFSCKVDGNWK
-86 KYQARDFVKMTDTI
+86 RYKAREFAKMTDVL
-100 SQGLMGLGVAKGD
+100 SQGLIGLGVNKGD

-134 IGGILVPI
+134 IGAILVPI

-165 EGSLLLKKVKSVID
+165 EGSLLLKKVKGVLD
-179 QMPEKPRVF
+179 KMTEKPKVF
-188 VFNPVEGMM
+188 AFNPVEGFL

-212 QAALQSRKDS
+212 LAALQAHKDA
-222 VSHYDVATIIYT
+222 VDPEDVATIIYT

-247 HSNLMNCIAYYG
+247 HHNLMSCIAYYG
-259 PHYPVPSSHKV
+259 PHFALPPSHKV

-276 SHIYERSVL
+276 SHIYERSVM
-285 YTHLY
+285 YYHVY
-290 LGNSTYYVENF
+290 AGNSTYYVENF
-301 GTIMRDL
+301 GTIMRDI
-308 ADVKPEHFTT
+308 ADVKPEHFIT
-318 VPRVVEKVYNGF
+318 VPRVIEKVYNGV

-338 GAKKR
+338 GFKKR
-343 IFQWAFKLAERY
+343 VFYWAFQLAERY
-355 DETGKKNG
+355 DETEKKNN
-363 RAYRFK
+363 RAYRTK

-385 GGRLEFI
+385 GGHLEFI
-392 ISGGASLQ
+392 VSGGASLQ

-410 DIPIIEGYGLTETS
+410 NIPIIEGYGLTETS
-424 PVICTNSLALGI
+424 PVIATNSLTLGVT
-436 IKAGTVGVP
+436 KAGTVGVP
-445 CDSVNIKIDPETGE
+445 CGSVQYKIDPETSE

-470 YYKNEEKTKEA
+470 YYKNEEATRNA
-481 IDEDGYFHTGDIG
+481 IDGEGYFHTGDIG

-524 IEAKFTESPLIS
+524 IEGKFTESPLIG

-560 NWCEENHIAYTGNA
+560 TWCEENNVTYASNA
-574 EIIKDKKIIDRYRK
+574 EVIKEKKVVDRYRK
-588 EVDHYNK
+588 EVEAYNK
-595 FFGDYEKV
+595 YFGDFEKV
-603 KRFELVGRE
+603 KRFELVDRE
-612 WTIEEGE
+612 WTIDEGE

-631 AEHFQSMIDA
+631 TEHYQDLIDG

>member
-1 MFSLKK
+1 MEKK
-7 TSCLSLKKALVW
+7 TE
-19 KYVKS
+19 
-24 HCFFLYFR
+24 
-32 HNFLTFMD
+32 
-40 KNTDK
+40 K
-45 GKTVQ
+45 GKNVQ

-61 LLPRYIEKYGKKK
+61 LLPRFVEKYGKKK
-74 AMFACKVEGDWK
+74 TMFACKVDGEWK
-86 KYQARDFVKMTDTI
+86 KYKAREFVKMTDVV
-100 SQGLMGLGVAKGD
+100 SQGLIGLGVAKGD

-165 EGSLLLKKVKSVID
+165 EGSLLLNKVKGVLD
-179 QMPEKPRVF
+179 KMTEKPKVF
-188 VFNPVEGMM
+188 VFNPVAGQL

-212 QAALQSRKDS
+212 LAALQSRKDS
-222 VSHYDVATIIYT
+222 VSIHDVATIIYT

-247 HSNLMNCIAYYG
+247 HFNLMSCVANYG

-285 YTHLY
+285 FTHLY

-301 GTIMRDL
+301 GTIMRDI
-308 ADVKPEHFTT
+308 ADIKPEHFTT
-318 VPRVVEKVYNGF
+318 VPRVIEKVYNGI
-330 MRKGDKLK
+330 MRKGDKMK
-338 GAKKR
+338 GVKKR
-343 IFQWAFKLAERY
+343 IFHWAFQLAERY

-363 RAYRFK
+363 RTYRFK
-369 LYWANRLVFK
+369 LYIANRLVFK

-385 GGRLEFI
+385 GGHMEFI

-424 PVICTNSLALGI
+424 PVIATNSIALGI

-445 CDSVNIKIDPETGE
+445 CDSVQFKIDPESGE

-470 YYKNEEKTKEA
+470 YYKNEEQTKLA
-481 IDEDGYFHTGDIG
+481 IDEEGYFHTGDIG

-524 IEAKFTESPLIS
+524 IEGKFTESPLIS

-560 NWCEENHIAYTGNA
+560 TWCEENHITYTTNA
-574 EIIKDKKIIDRYRK
+574 EMIKDKKVTDRYRK
-588 EVDHYNK
+588 EVEAYNK
-595 FFGDYEKV
+595 YFGDFEKV
-603 KRFELVGRE
+603 KRFELVDRE

-619 ITPSLKLRRKIV
+619 ITPSLKLRRKVV
-631 AEHFQSMIDA
+631 AEHYQDLIDV

>member
-1 MFSLKK
+1 MKKK
-7 TSCLSLKKALVW
+7 TNIPA
-19 KYVKS
+19 
-24 HCFFLYFR
+24 
-32 HNFLTFMD
+32 
-40 KNTDK
+40 
-45 GKTVQ
+45 TVQ
-50 AYPDIPPRTFD
+50 PYSDIPLRTFD
-61 LLPRYIEKYGKKK
+61 LLPRFVEKYGKKK
-74 AMFACKVEGDWK
+74 TMFACKVDGEWK
-86 KYQARDFVKMTDTI
+86 KYNGRDFIKMTDTI
-100 SQGLMGLGVAKGD
+100 SQGLIGLGVQKGD
-113 RVAVISNNCPQ
+113 RVALVSNNCPQ

-134 IGGILVPI
+134 IGAILVPI
-142 YPTVRQSDYEYIIN
+142 YPTARQSDYEHIMR
-156 HAEPKIIFV
+156 HAEPKVVFV
-165 EGSLLLKKVKSVID
+165 EGSLIHKKIEGIIKT
-179 QMPEKPRVF
+179 MPNPPKEF
-188 VFNPVEGMM
+188 VFNQVEGQL

-212 QAALQSRKDS
+212 LAALQTRKAA
-222 VSHYDVATIIYT
+222 VEPMDVATIIYT

-247 HSNLMNCIAYYG
+247 HYNLMSCVAYYG

-285 YTHLY
+285 FTHLY

-301 GTIMRDL
+301 GTIMRDI

-318 VPRVVEKVYNGF
+318 VPRVIEKVYNGII
-330 MRKGDKLK
+330 RKGDKMK
-338 GAKKR
+338 GMKKR
-343 IFQWAFKLAERY
+343 IFHWAFQLAERY
-355 DETGKKNG
+355 DETEKKIN
-363 RAYRFK
+363 RAYRTK

-424 PVICTNSLALGI
+424 PVICTNSIALGI

-445 CDSVNIKIDPETGE
+445 CGSVDIKMDPETGE
-459 ILVKGSAVMKG
+459 ILVKGSPVMKG
-470 YYKNEEKTKEA
+470 YYKDEEQTKIA
-481 IDEDGYFHTGDIG
+481 IDENGYFHTGDIG

-524 IEAKFTESPLIS
+524 IEGKFTESPFIS
-536 MMMVVGE
+536 TIMVVGE

-552 VPNFENLK
+552 VPNFDHLK
-560 NWCEENHIAYTGNA
+560 TWCEENHIEFTTNT
-574 EIIKDKKIIDRYRK
+574 EVIKNKKVNDRYRK
-588 EVDHYNK
+588 EVDTYNK
-595 FFGDYEKV
+595 HFGDYEKI
-603 KRFELVGRE
+603 KRFELLDHE
-612 WTIEEGE
+612 WTIDDGE
-619 ITPSLKLRRKIV
+619 ITPSLKIRRKII
-631 AEHFQSMIDA
+631 AERYKDLIDG

>member
-1 MFSLKK
+1 MKK
-7 TSCLSLKKALVW
+7 ETKTTALV
-19 KYVKS
+19 KPY
-24 HCFFLYFR
+24 
-32 HNFLTFMD
+32 
-40 KNTDK
+40 
-45 GKTVQ
+45 
-50 AYPDIPPRTFD
+50 ADIPLRTFD
-61 LLPRYIEKYGKKK
+61 LLPRFVEKYGKKK
-74 AMFACKVEGDWK
+74 TMFACKVDGDWK
-86 KYQARDFVKMTDTI
+86 KYNSRDFMKMTDTL
-100 SQGLMGLGVAKGD
+100 SLGLMGLGVGKGD
-113 RVAVISNNCPQ
+113 RVAVVSNNCPQ

-134 IGGILVPI
+134 IGAILVPI
-142 YPTVRQSDYEYIIN
+142 YPTARQSDYEHILR
-156 HAEPKIIFV
+156 HAEPKVVFE
-165 EGSLLLKKVKSVID
+165 EGSLIHNKVKGIID
-179 QMPEKPRVF
+179 QMTVRPKEF
-188 VFNPVEGMM
+188 TFNPVEGML

-203 VSVKIDKKS
+203 VSVKVDRKRT
-212 QAALQSRKDS
+212 AALQALKDE
-222 VSHYDVATIIYT
+222 VDEEDVATIIYT

-247 HSNLMNCIAYYG
+247 HHNLMSCVAHYG

-301 GTIMRDL
+301 GTIMRDI

-318 VPRVVEKVYNGF
+318 VPRVIEKVYNGIV
-330 MRKGDKLK
+330 RKGDKLT
-338 GAKKR
+338 GMKKR
-343 IFQWAFKLAERY
+343 IFHWAFQLAERY
-355 DETGKKNG
+355 DETGNKNG
-363 RAYRFK
+363 RTYRFK
-369 LYWANRLVFK
+369 LYIANRLVFK

-424 PVICTNSLALGI
+424 PVIATNSLALGV

-445 CDSVNIKIDPETGE
+445 CKSVQFKIDSETGE
-459 ILVKGSAVMKG
+459 ILVKGSPVMKG
-470 YYKNEEKTKEA
+470 YYKDEEQTRIA
-481 IDEDGYFHTGDIG
+481 IDEEGYFHTGDIG

-524 IEAKFTESPLIS
+524 IENRFTESPFIS
-536 MMMVVGE
+536 AMMVVGE

-552 VPNFENLK
+552 VPNFEHLK
-560 NWCEENHIAYTGNA
+560 VWCEENHIAFTTNT
-574 EIIKDKKIIDRYRK
+574 EVIQNKKVIDRYRK
-588 EVDHYNK
+588 EVDSYNK

-603 KRFELVGRE
+603 KRFELLDHE
-612 WTIEEGE
+612 WTIDDGE
-619 ITPSLKLRRKIV
+619 MTPSLKIRRKAI
-631 AEHFQSMIDA
+631 AEHYQNLIDG

>member
-1 MFSLKK
+1 ME
-7 TSCLSLKKALVW
+7 
-19 KYVKS
+19 
-24 HCFFLYFR
+24 
-32 HNFLTFMD
+32 
-40 KNTDK
+40 KNTNK

-61 LLPRYIEKYGKKK
+61 LLPRFVEKYGKKRL
-74 AMFACKVEGDWK
+74 MFACKVDGKWK
-86 KYQARDFVKMTDTI
+86 KFIGRDFVKMTDTI
-100 SQGLMGLGVAKGD
+100 SQGLMGLGVSKGD

-134 IGGILVPI
+134 IGAILVPI
-142 YPTVRQSDYEYIIN
+142 YPTVRQSDFEYILN
-156 HAEPKIIFV
+156 HAEPKVVFV
-165 EGSLLLKKVKSVID
+165 EGSLLHKKIEKILAA
-179 QMPEKPRVF
+179 MPMRPKEF
-188 VFNPVEGMM
+188 VFNPVEGQL

-203 VSVKIDKKS
+203 VSVKVDKKS
-212 QAALQSRKDS
+212 LAALQSRKES
-222 VSHYDVATIIYT
+222 VSTHDVATIIYT

-247 HSNLMNCIAYYG
+247 HFNLMSCVAYYG
-259 PHYPVPSSHKV
+259 PHYPVPSSQKV

-285 YTHLY
+285 FTHLY
-290 LGNSTYYVENF
+290 LGNATYYVENF
-301 GTIMRDL
+301 GTIMRDI

-318 VPRVVEKVYNGF
+318 VPRVIEKVYNGIV
-330 MRKGDKLK
+330 RKGDKMK
-338 GAKKR
+338 GVKKR
-343 IFQWAFKLAERY
+343 IFYWAFQLAERY
-355 DETGKKNG
+355 DETGKKNN

-369 LYWANRLVFK
+369 LYLANKLVFK

-410 DIPIIEGYGLTETS
+410 NIPIIEGYGLTETS

-445 CDSVNIKIDPETGE
+445 CGSVDIKIDPESGE
-459 ILVKGSAVMKG
+459 ILVKGSPVMKG
-470 YYKNEEKTKEA
+470 YYKDPEQTKIA
-481 IDEDGYFHTGDIG
+481 IDENGYFHTGDIG

-524 IEAKFTESPLIS
+524 IENKFAESKWFSGI
-536 MMMVVGE
+536 MVVGE

-552 VPNFENLK
+552 VPNFEHLK
-560 NWCEENHIAYTGNA
+560 TWCEENHIAYTSNA
-574 EIIKDKKIIDRYRK
+574 EIIRNKAVIDRYRK
-588 EVDHYNK
+588 EVDAYNK
-595 FFGDYEKV
+595 YFGDYEKI
-603 KRFELVGRE
+603 KRFELLDHE
-612 WTIEEGE
+612 WTIEDGE
-619 ITPSLKLRRKIV
+619 ITPSLKIRRKII
-631 AEHFQSMIDA
+631 AERYKDLIEG